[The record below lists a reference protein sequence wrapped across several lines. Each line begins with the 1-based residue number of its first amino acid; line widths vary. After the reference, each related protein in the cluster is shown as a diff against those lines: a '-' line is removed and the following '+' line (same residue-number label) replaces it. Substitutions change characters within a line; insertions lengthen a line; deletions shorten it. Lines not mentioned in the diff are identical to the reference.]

1 MRTMA
6 RVRRNLIV
14 TVLAPLLLSAFA
26 AFAQNTPSSTNAAP
40 VAALAP
46 VPAALGVP
54 KPGPTNDAP
63 YAPQPIVQGG
73 IVITLFPPD
82 SPYLNTNRIREA
94 EVYSMSRSAPGRINS
109 IVNIHNPSIE
119 VHSVD
124 RGLNTA
130 SGGILAAG
138 GGDSTPNRLAANA
151 GLLAPCP

>member
-1 MRTMA
+1 MA

-14 TVLAPLLLSAFA
+14 ASLLLSSLA
-26 AFAQNTPSSTNAAP
+26 AFTSLAQNTTLP
-40 VAALAP
+40 P
-46 VPAALGVP
+46 VPTALGVP

-119 VHSVD
+119 VHPVD
-124 RGLNTA
+124 GGLNTGA
-130 SGGILAAG
+130 AGILAAG
-138 GGDSTPNRLAANA
+138 GGDTTPDAGGRGAAV
-151 GLLAPCP
+151 LPPL